1 MVAERFAPAGA
12 ALNPN
17 AVAAFTASLS
27 GGSEVIRPADEA
39 YDAAR
44 RVWNGMI
51 DKRPALIVR
60 CAGANDVVNAIA
72 FARTNALPVAIRGG
86 GHSAPGYGTCD
97 GGLVIDL
104 SSMKTVD
111 VDPVA
116 RVARAGAGALL
127 GDLDRAAQAHGLAV
141 PAGMVSDTG
150 IAGLTLGGGMG
161 WLSRQFGLTVD
172 NLLAVEI
179 VTADGDLLRA
189 SADEHPD
196 LFWAVRGGSG
206 NFGIVTTFEYRLHPV
221 GPEILGGFVLYPIEQ
236 APSVLRSFRDIMD
249 GAPDQLG
256 ASAVVITAP
265 PQAPFPPALQG
276 KPVLAIAVCYAG
288 DMAEGQRVV
297 QPLREVGEPALDLV
311 GPLPYVA
318 MQSMFD
324 AASPHGLHYW
334 EKSSY
339 LSELSDAAIDAY
351 VSAVSQPTSP
361 LSQALLSRL
370 GGAIGR
376 VPEDA
381 TAFSHRDGAYV
392 LFAIGAW
399 SPEDPGVERHIA
411 WVRGLAESLAP
422 VSTGGVYVNGLSEGG
437 NDRVRSAY
445 RPATYD
451 RLAKIK
457 AAYDP
462 TNVFRINQNIVPAG

>member
-1 MVAERFAPAGA
+1 MVAERFAPTGS
-12 ALNPN
+12 ALNEN
-17 AVAAFTASLS
+17 ALAAFTASLS
-27 GGSEVIRPADEA
+27 GGSEVIRPTDEA

-60 CAGANDVVNAIA
+60 CAETNDVVHAVA
-72 FARTNALPVAIRGG
+72 FARTNALPIAIRGG

-104 SSMKTVD
+104 SPMKQVS
-111 VDPVA
+111 VDPIA

-127 GDLDRAAQAHGLAV
+127 GDLDRATQAHGLAV

-161 WLSRQFGLTVD
+161 WLSPQFGLTID

-179 VTADGDLLRA
+179 VTADGDVLRA
-189 SADEHPD
+189 SAEEHPD

-206 NFGIVTTFEYRLHPV
+206 NFGVVTTFEYRLHPV
-221 GPEILGGFVLYPIEQ
+221 GPEILGGILLYPIEQ
-236 APSVLRSFRDIMD
+236 APAVLRHFRDILD
-249 GAPDQLG
+249 AAPDQLG
-256 ASAVVITAP
+256 AAAVVITAP
-265 PQAPFPPALQG
+265 PQPPFPPALQG
-276 KPVLAIAVCYAG
+276 KPVMAIAVCYAG
-288 DMAEGQRVV
+288 DLTEGERAV
-297 QPLREVGEPALDLV
+297 QPLREFGEPALDLI
-311 GPLPYVA
+311 GPMPYVA

-339 LSELSDAAIDAY
+339 LRELSDEAIDAY
-351 VSAVSQPTSP
+351 VAAVGQPTSP
-361 LSQALLSRL
+361 FSQVLLSRF

-399 SPEDPGVERHIA
+399 SPEDPERERHIA
-411 WVRGLAESLAP
+411 WVRRLAETLSP
-422 VSTGGVYVNGLSEGG
+422 VSTGGAYVNGLSEGG
-437 NDRVRSAY
+437 AERVRSAY

-462 TNVFRINQNIVPAG
+462 SNIFHINQNIAPAT